1 MEKSEMTS
9 GKYEN
14 LNNLIEKVLFD
25 KTQLDELKLIINQL
39 NARKISPKD
48 VRSYILTQKERDLG
62 KLLELISF
70 FIKSVKQDNSNREL
84 IQKPLDNEVLSELQE
99 KNEFIEKMGVRI
111 NSLVNNLNKKT
122 LA

>member
-1 MEKSEMTS
+1 MEKSEMTL

-25 KTQLDELKLIINQL
+25 KTHLDELKLIINQL

-70 FIKSVKQDNSNREL
+70 FIKSVKQDNSGREL
-84 IQKPLDNEVLSELQE
+84 TYKPLDNEVLSELQE
-99 KNEFIEKMGVRI
+99 KNEFIEKMGVHI
-111 NSLVNNLNKKT
+111 NSLVYNLNKKT

>member
-1 MEKSEMTS
+1 MEKIKMIS

-70 FIKSVKQDNSNREL
+70 FIKSVKQDNSSREL

-111 NSLVNNLNKKT
+111 NSLVNILNKKT
-122 LA
+122 HA

>member
-70 FIKSVKQDNSNREL
+70 FIKSVKQDNSSREL